1 MIGKVLLYR
10 GRKFSIYAITR
21 GRKCLV
27 KEFKDELSESDSK
40 KVVALL
46 KRAAEHGPPVNEEK
60 FKLLRDRIFE
70 FKSHQVRILCAFDKG
85 QIIILTHG
93 FIKQKGNTPETE
105 IERARRLLEQ
115 LRQKEAYDER
125 G

>member
-1 MIGKVLLYR
+1 MIDKVLLYA

-21 GRKCLV
+21 GGKCLV
-27 KEFKDELSESDSK
+27 REFIEKLPGSDRK

-46 KRAAEHGPPVNEEK
+46 KRAGEHGPPVNEEK
-60 FKLLRDRIFE
+60 FKHLRDRIFE
-70 FKSHQVRILCAFDKG
+70 FKAHRVRILCAFDKG

-93 FIKQKGNTPETE
+93 FIKQKGKTPKTE
-105 IERARRLLEQ
+105 IERAIRLIEQ